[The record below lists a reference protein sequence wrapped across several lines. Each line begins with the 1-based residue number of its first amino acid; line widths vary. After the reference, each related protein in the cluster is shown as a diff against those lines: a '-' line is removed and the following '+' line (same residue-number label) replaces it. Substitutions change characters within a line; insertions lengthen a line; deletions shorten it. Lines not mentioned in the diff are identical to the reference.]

1 MGDGTFL
8 LLFWGYCLFFFSSL
22 GYASVFTELEMLVL
36 PQISSQK
43 PGRVPAFCH
52 PSASCPPWQQTV
64 KENTNA
70 QLG

>member
-8 LLFWGYCLFFFSSL
+8 LLFWGYCLVFFSSL